1 MPEGRGPRAADKM
14 AFSSETTNPEPE
26 PAPESAPELAQQ
38 LALPWAPHYCS
49 PWKHW

>member
-1 MPEGRGPRAADKM
+1 M